1 MLPMLHFLARHVL
14 SAPCAMIIVS
24 GLVCCVLRLT
34 IRTSA
39 TRCWTSKT
47 ATHSLTSSSRTSACT
62 SPDASSGASARC
74 DGRRVPVSYCAYA
87 GFCARRRWCWAAAL
101 PMDPVRIAWT
111 NAAWT
116 STATRIRVLGDIR
129 HHARGRRRSRRHFSD
144 GLVGAAPT
152 PTLPALPA
160 CPAHNC
166 PIAVVP
172 MRDSRA
178 NAQWHR
184 TAAERAAVAAR
195 GHWPTRERRDSAQVR
210 SRASPRSGGGH
221 WPTRERLDAVLY
233 GTKSGLPAL
242 WRRLSRPPV
251 ADNGPRGGARS
262 GCARHDLAAGPGLGP
277 RRLPRGA
284 ARDAQLRASGESGLR
299 WPPRAPPNLLRSQWS
314 RSGL

>member
-1 MLPMLHFLARHVL
+1 MHTHTHNQIPRNAGGACCHHSRCHAAASGRRAPLLHVAATRTPRSRAASSSASDLPMLPMLHFLARHVL

-34 IRTSA
+34 IRTTA

-111 NAAWT
+111 DAAWT

-172 MRDSRA
+172 MRLTCQCAMASHCCGAGGGCGARTLADGWMRRGQGGSGRRLRRA
-178 NAQWHR
+178 
-184 TAAERAAVAAR
+184 
-195 GHWPTRERRDSAQVR
+195 GRRR
-210 SRASPRSGGGH
+210 SRRLLGAELLASRGDEPPDIG
-221 WPTRERLDAVLY
+221 
-233 GTKSGLPAL
+233 
-242 WRRLSRPPV
+242 RR
-251 ADNGPRGGARS
+251 GRGG
-262 GCARHDLAAGPGLGP
+262 DIDAADGG
-277 RRLPRGA
+277 
-284 ARDAQLRASGESGLR
+284 Q
-299 WPPRAPPNLLRSQWS
+299 
-314 RSGL
+314 

>member
-34 IRTSA
+34 IRTTA

-47 ATHSLTSSSRTSACT
+47 ATHFLTSSSRTSTCT

-74 DGRRVPVSYCAYA
+74 DGRRVTVTYCAYA

-101 PMDPVRIAWT
+101 QMDPVRIAWT

-152 PTLPALPA
+152 PTLRALPA
-160 CPAHNC
+160 CPAPNC
-166 PIAVVP
+166 PIAVP
-172 MRDSRA
+172 MRLTCQCAMASHCCGAGGGCGARGAGVHAGCWEQSSWLLAATSR
-178 NAQWHR
+178 R
-184 TAAERAAVAAR
+184 TLADAGAAR
-195 GHWPTRERRDSAQVR
+195 CRPLRDEVEPPRALATSMPPT
-210 SRASPRSGGGH
+210 
-221 WPTRERLDAVLY
+221 
-233 GTKSGLPAL
+233 
-242 WRRLSRPPV
+242 
-251 ADNGPRGGARS
+251 ADNDPRGGAMS
-262 GCARHDLAAGPGLGP
+262 CCARGHNLQPGPC
-277 RRLPRGA
+277 
-284 ARDAQLRASGESGLR
+284 
-299 WPPRAPPNLLRSQWS
+299 
-314 RSGL
+314 

>member
-34 IRTSA
+34 IRTTA

-160 CPAHNC
+160 CPAPHC
-166 PIAVVP
+166 PIAVP
-172 MRDSRA
+172 MRLTCQCAMASHCCGA
-178 NAQWHR
+178 GGGCG
-184 TAAERAAVAAR
+184 AR
-195 GHWPTRERRDSAQVR
+195 GAGRR
-210 SRASPRSGGGH
+210 
-221 WPTRERLDAVLY
+221 
-233 GTKSGLPAL
+233 
-242 WRRLSRPPV
+242 RRR
-251 ADNGPRGGARS
+251 
-262 GCARHDLAAGPGLGP
+262 
-277 RRLPRGA
+277 
-284 ARDAQLRASGESGLR
+284 
-299 WPPRAPPNLLRSQWS
+299 
-314 RSGL
+314 

>member
-1 MLPMLHFLARHVL
+1 
-14 SAPCAMIIVS
+14 MIIVS

-111 NAAWT
+111 DAAWT

-160 CPAHNC
+160 CPAPHC
-166 PIAVVP
+166 PIAVP
-172 MRDSRA
+172 MRLTCQCAMASRC
-178 NAQWHR
+178 
-184 TAAERAAVAAR
+184 TAA
-195 GHWPTRERRDSAQVR
+195 
-210 SRASPRSGGGH
+210 
-221 WPTRERLDAVLY
+221 
-233 GTKSGLPAL
+233 
-242 WRRLSRPPV
+242 
-251 ADNGPRGGARS
+251 
-262 GCARHDLAAGPGLGP
+262 GCCGLG
-277 RRLPRGA
+277 
-284 ARDAQLRASGESGLR
+284 
-299 WPPRAPPNLLRSQWS
+299 LLRSRGAGAAGS
-314 RSGL
+314 RGCGGKKFMVPLLLFLGAAPRRRTRGLDSGDAGRRLAVGNPRRRGRQTQACRCRQRRTMTPAEGR

>member
-1 MLPMLHFLARHVL
+1 
-14 SAPCAMIIVS
+14 MIIVS

-47 ATHSLTSSSRTSACT
+47 ATHFLTSSSRTSTCT

-111 NAAWT
+111 DAAWT

-172 MRDSRA
+172 MRLTCQCAMASLYFALRA
-178 NAQWHR
+178 AAGWGCCGAEAR
-184 TAAERAAVAAR
+184 ARRGAEAAE
-195 GHWPTRERRDSAQVR
+195 E
-210 SRASPRSGGGH
+210 
-221 WPTRERLDAVLY
+221 
-233 GTKSGLPAL
+233 KSSWCP
-242 WRRLSRPPV
+242 SC
-251 ADNGPRGGARS
+251 S
-262 GCARHDLAAGPGLGP
+262 
-277 RRLPRGA
+277 
-284 ARDAQLRASGESGLR
+284 SSGLR
-299 WPPRAPPNLLRSQWS
+299 RGDAPGDSIAGTLEGGS
-314 RSGL
+314 RSGTRVAAADRHRLVDAANGGQ

>member
-101 PMDPVRIAWT
+101 PIDPVRIAWT

-129 HHARGRRRSRRHFSD
+129 HHARGRCRSRRHFSD

-160 CPAHNC
+160 CPAPHC
-166 PIAVVP
+166 PIAVPMRHATHVP
-172 MRDSRA
+172 MRNGIALYCCGLLRA
-178 NAQWHR
+178 G
-184 TAAERAAVAAR
+184 AAVEQRR
-195 GHWPTRERRDSAQVR
+195 G
-210 SRASPRSGGGH
+210 
-221 WPTRERLDAVLY
+221 
-233 GTKSGLPAL
+233 
-242 WRRLSRPPV
+242 
-251 ADNGPRGGARS
+251 RGGEQR
-262 GCARHDLAAGPGLGP
+262 L
-277 RRLPRGA
+277 RRKKVHGAPPALPRGCA
-284 ARDAQLRASGESGLR
+284 AATHQGTR
-299 WPPRAPPNLLRSQWS
+299 
-314 RSGL
+314 